1 MTAEGNF
8 VSVRKV
14 RIFGWVTRVLPF
26 GMITIKGKEHRTIEN
41 AAEEF
46 GVSTKTVHSWIK
58 QGIIS
63 QPPQMDY
70 GLRKVYIFPESYMRD
85 ARKQVEAH
93 RQGQRTEATRKSTR
107 PSA

>member
-1 MTAEGNF
+1 MGNF

-58 QGIIS
+58 NGIIN

-70 GLRKVYIFPESYMRD
+70 GLRKVQIFPESYMRD
-85 ARKQVEAH
+85 ARKQVEAY
-93 RQGQRTEATRKSTR
+93 RQGQRIEPTRKSTR

>member
-1 MTAEGNF
+1 MGNF

-58 QGIIS
+58 NGIIS
-63 QPPQMDY
+63 KPPQMDY
-70 GLRKVYIFPESYMRD
+70 GLRKVYIFTEAFMRD

-93 RQGQRTEATRKSTR
+93 RQRQRGESARKST
-107 PSA
+107 